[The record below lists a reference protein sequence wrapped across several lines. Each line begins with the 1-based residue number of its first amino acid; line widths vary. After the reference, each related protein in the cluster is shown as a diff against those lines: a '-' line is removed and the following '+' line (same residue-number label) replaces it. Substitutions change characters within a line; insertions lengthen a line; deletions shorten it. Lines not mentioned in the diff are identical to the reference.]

1 MRHNVLLPVWVIR
14 QYANYSNV
22 KGMSNVEFRF
32 SISTFAWRES
42 PELAIISSLAYYE
55 SVALDHAVNEAVAKE
70 CKASFLYESDL
81 LQTGRSGL
89 KSRSGE
95 LRKLGRLNIEEVNPH
110 LRGWRVKNHF
120 GKTTLSS
127 PEQDLNLELS
137 ALGSLVQHETS
148 ALANYATE
156 AVHPT
161 EIRTSIS
168 PSSAVE
174 LNTTS
179 ALANYATKAGGTEDT
194 RSLTPYRNGNTI
206 YSCLDL
212 SCRGPARSM
221 RRIKVGK
228 SDPTPQNMSL
238 LIKPKRS
245 KIEMWSFHT
254 GVSGAEKMSSHL
266 LVLLPGWLLKVV
278 VVTKLL
284 SSAHVPLV
292 VLQFTIVSDV
302 GRDRATNK
310 QICSRVHLSLDHW
323 TWNLIRMFLISGN
336 ILSWPSHHGALRL
349 AHNCPYRISSLRLA
363 SDGNGFSGE
372 NNFRYEAM
380 RAYTSRSTV
389 IYLPTRI
396 APAVGLRWY
405 SGLSVTPRPVLSLV
419 LLIRCARS
427 QYGGYSYNTFS
438 GPVSGAI
445 REISV
450 PVESATH
457 SPHHH
462 THPHLSHLHRHPAAT
477 QPGHYGTSVDYV
489 AKPDY
494 SFAYGVEDPMTGN
507 SQNRKESRDGDV
519 VKGEYTVLEADGSVR
534 TVTYTA
540 DPKNGFQ
547 ATVHHSAPTSAHRP
561 TVSHSPS
568 PSHSQDY
575 H

>member
-1 MRHNVLLPVWVIR
+1 MRH
-14 QYANYSNV
+14 
-22 KGMSNVEFRF
+22 
-32 SISTFAWRES
+32 
-42 PELAIISSLAYYE
+42 SSL
-55 SVALDHAVNEAVAKE
+55 
-70 CKASFLYESDL
+70 
-81 LQTGRSGL
+81 
-89 KSRSGE
+89 
-95 LRKLGRLNIEEVNPH
+95 
-110 LRGWRVKNHF
+110 VK
-120 GKTTLSS
+120 
-127 PEQDLNLELS
+127 
-137 ALGSLVQHETS
+137 
-148 ALANYATE
+148 
-156 AVHPT
+156 
-161 EIRTSIS
+161 
-168 PSSAVE
+168 
-174 LNTTS
+174 
-179 ALANYATKAGGTEDT
+179 
-194 RSLTPYRNGNTI
+194 
-206 YSCLDL
+206 
-212 SCRGPARSM
+212 
-221 RRIKVGK
+221 
-228 SDPTPQNMSL
+228 
-238 LIKPKRS
+238 
-245 KIEMWSFHT
+245 
-254 GVSGAEKMSSHL
+254 
-266 LVLLPGWLLKVV
+266 
-278 VVTKLL
+278 
-284 SSAHVPLV
+284 
-292 VLQFTIVSDV
+292 
-302 GRDRATNK
+302 
-310 QICSRVHLSLDHW
+310 
-323 TWNLIRMFLISGN
+323 
-336 ILSWPSHHGALRL
+336 GALRL

-396 APAVGLRWY
+396 APAVGLWWY
-405 SGLSVTPRPVLSLV
+405 SENPRYQPGIEPGTTKLVVKCTDHYTTGPVPVLSLV